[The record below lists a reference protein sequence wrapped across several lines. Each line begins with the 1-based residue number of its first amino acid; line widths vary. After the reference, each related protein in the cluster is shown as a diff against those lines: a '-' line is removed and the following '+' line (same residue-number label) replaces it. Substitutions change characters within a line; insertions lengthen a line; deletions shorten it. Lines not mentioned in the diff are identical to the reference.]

1 MRTNIDFD
9 EKLMMEIMQLAKL
22 TKKKK
27 AMEGAIARYARYLKR
42 QELLDLFGKV
52 KWEGD
57 LDEMRTSK
65 YL

>member
-27 AMEGAIARYARYLKR
+27 AMEDAIARYARYLKR

>member
-9 EKLMMEIMQLAKL
+9 EKLIEEIMQLGKL
-22 TKKKK
+22 KKRKEIVEK
-27 AMEGAIARYARYLKR
+27 AMAHYARYLKR
-42 QELLDLFGKV
+42 QDLLDLFGSV
-52 KWEGD
+52 EWEGD